1 MSGWVVSGWVASG
14 WVLRMRCN
22 RAEAEALPEAGF
34 DDLADPPTV
43 MVDEPNPAAP
53 DDWVM
58 LAYFNDEPD
67 ATLVARLRA
76 LAPSADAHVLE
87 PLADADW
94 VTMSQQGLEPVR
106 AGRFV
111 ALTRDHLA
119 AARVGDIVLRVE
131 AGLAFGTGQHMTTLG
146 CLSAL
151 SALRRGHDFANIAD
165 LGTGT
170 GILAFAAARAWPR
183 ARVIA
188 SDIDPVAVRVARENL
203 GVNRLRFGRGAGQI
217 ELVTCAG
224 MEHQRLWARAPF
236 DLICANILAGPLV
249 AMAGPVSAALAP
261 GGVLVLAGLLDS
273 QRRAVERAY
282 AAFGLVPLDGVR
294 GPRQRRTVEW
304 PTVILTRP

>member
-1 MSGWVVSGWVASG
+1 MSG
-14 WVLRMRCN
+14 WVLRMACN

-34 DDLADPPTV
+34 EDLLDPPTV
-43 MVDEPNPAAP
+43 MVDEPDPAAP

-58 LAYFNDEPD
+58 LAYFNDKPD
-67 ATLVARLRA
+67 AALVERVRA
-76 LAPSADAHVLE
+76 LAPTSADYSLE
-87 PLADADW
+87 PLPDEDW

-119 AARVGDIVLRVE
+119 AARPGDIALRVE

-146 CLSAL
+146 CLAAL
-151 SALRRGHDFANIAD
+151 AALRRNHDFANIAD

-170 GILAFAAARAWPR
+170 GILAFAAARAWPQ

-203 GVNRLRFGRGAGQI
+203 GVNRLSFGRGAGQI

-224 MEHQRLWARAPF
+224 MAHQRLCARAPY
-236 DLICANILAGPLV
+236 DLICANILAPPLI

-282 AAFGLVPLDGVR
+282 LAFGLVPMEGQC
-294 GPRQRRTVEW
+294 GPRQSKRAEW
-304 PTVILTRP
+304 PTLLLTRARR

>member
-1 MSGWVVSGWVASG
+1 
-14 WVLRMRCN
+14 MRCN

-34 DDLADPPTV
+34 EDMADPPTL
-43 MVDEPNPAAP
+43 MVDEPDPAAP

-58 LAYFNDEPD
+58 LAYFNDAPD
-67 ATLVARLRA
+67 AALVARVRG
-76 LAPSADAHVLE
+76 LAPSATAHVLE

-111 ALTRDHLA
+111 ALTRDHLD

-131 AGLAFGTGQHMTTLG
+131 AGQAFGTGQHMTTLG
-146 CLSAL
+146 CLAAL
-151 SALRRGHDFANIAD
+151 AALRRGHDFANIAD

-188 SDIDPVAVRVARENL
+188 SDIDPVAVRVARQNL
-203 GVNRLRFGRGAGQI
+203 GVNRLRHGRGAGQI

-224 MEHQRLWARAPF
+224 MEHQRLWARAPY
-236 DLICANILAGPLV
+236 DLMCANILAGPLI

-282 AAFGLVPLDGVR
+282 AAFGLVPLDAAH

-304 PTVILTRP
+304 PTVVLTRP